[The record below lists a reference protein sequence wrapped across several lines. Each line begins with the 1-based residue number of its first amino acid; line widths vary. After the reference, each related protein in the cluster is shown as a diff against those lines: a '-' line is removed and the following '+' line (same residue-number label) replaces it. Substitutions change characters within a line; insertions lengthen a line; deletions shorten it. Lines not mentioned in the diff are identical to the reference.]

1 MAKKLV
7 VRKKKRF
14 GKSISSENLSFY
26 ITTAEQKGYIIFKN
40 HGKIIVF
47 ELTNEGENQ

>member
-1 MAKKLV
+1 MATKLV
-7 VRKKKRF
+7 VTKKKRF
-14 GKSISSENLSFY
+14 GKSISFGNLHFY

-40 HGKIIVF
+40 HENITVF